1 MNIGQIY
8 ARQTEDNV
16 FQTVRRIGAVKE
28 LTREEIFE
36 KLDDSGR
43 EWLDAEAEEDD
54 QFAVVSLQS
63 LEGLPEET
71 VYGILDAPLELRVLR
86 DAVDLKVSGRGLV
99 AHLEDLIEAV
109 EQAHWENGERNR

>member
-8 ARQTEDNV
+8 ARQHEDNV
-16 FQTVRRIGAVKE
+16 FTTLRRIGAVKE
-28 LTREEIFE
+28 LTREEISE

-54 QFAVVSLQS
+54 QFAVVSLHS
-63 LEGLPEET
+63 MEGIPEET
-71 VYGILDAPLELRVLR
+71 VYGILDAPVELRALR
-86 DAVDLKVSGRGLV
+86 EAVELKVFGRGLV
-99 AHLEDLIEAV
+99 AHLEDLIEEV